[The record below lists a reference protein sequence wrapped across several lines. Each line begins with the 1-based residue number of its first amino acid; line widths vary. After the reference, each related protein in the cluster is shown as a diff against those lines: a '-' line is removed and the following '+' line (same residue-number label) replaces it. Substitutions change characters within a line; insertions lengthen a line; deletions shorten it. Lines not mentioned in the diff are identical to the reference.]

1 MILEVSAIKKDG
13 TIIFKEER
21 EYKNIGLS
29 RKGEFVAAAWL
40 ISSYSEE
47 KSTAFK
53 PLEVRK
59 ETFKV
64 SLPDDIGS
72 EVQIYAKIY
81 SYHGLPTEFEKPIA
95 KELVLQISQQVRL

>member
-1 MILEVSAIKKDG
+1 MILEVSATKQDG
-13 TIIFKEER
+13 TIVFSEDR

-29 RKGEFVAAAWL
+29 KKGESVAAAWL

-47 KSTAFK
+47 KSSALK

-64 SLPDDIGS
+64 LIAGDLGT
-72 EVQIYAKIY
+72 EVQITAKIY
-81 SYHGLPTEFEKPIA
+81 SYHGLPTEFGKPA
-95 KELVLQISQQVRL
+95 GKELVLQTSQKVRL